1 MGQLI
6 RHKRATSRNIVRQ
19 LAVVTLSEQE
29 QEDLKPRLK
38 IILKKTDVLTSLN
51 ILADLSA
58 SLVCSATN
66 VLQERRKLYRYYLR
80 QVRFAA
86 RTNQL
91 EIELE
96 QQLFVERAERE
107 EHANREH
114 LKRAQENSSRDTLAD
129 QAAKAAKSES

>member
-1 MGQLI
+1 MGELV

-29 QEDLKPRLK
+29 REDLKPRLK
-38 IILKKTDVLTSLN
+38 IILQKTDVLTSLN

-80 QVRFAA
+80 QIRFTA
-86 RTNQL
+86 RTNHL
-91 EIELE
+91 EIGLE
-96 QQLFVERAERE
+96 QQLFVERAERDE
-107 EHANREH
+107 QANREH

-129 QAAKAAKSES
+129 QAAKAAK

>member
-1 MGQLI
+1 MGELV
-6 RHKRATSRNIVRQ
+6 RHKRATSRDIVRQ

-51 ILADLSA
+51 ILADVSA

-80 QVRFAA
+80 QIRFTA

-107 EHANREH
+107 EQANREH

-129 QAAKAAKSES
+129 QAAKAAASKS